1 MKPIRDPTYIETP
14 GSYPLDT
21 TTIQEYGTIS
31 FTIGPTKT
39 QKAYINS
46 SGLTATAFSGNGAAL
61 TNLAYANIDGKPTN
75 FQADWNSTIINKP
88 STFPAIRVGVNK
100 GKTYY
105 WCCCGLSKAQPF
117 CDNSHKKDA
126 QNIGESR
133 YLSRGNCD
141 PGSY

>member
-1 MKPIRDPTYIETP
+1 MTGDLTVNNISLPSNGVIKCNDLYHYIEL

-61 TNLAYANIDGKPTN
+61 TNLTYANITGKPTN

-88 STFPAIRVGVNK
+88 STFPADMTTIIAK
-100 GKTYY
+100 LKLILY
-105 WCCCGLSKAQPF
+105 
-117 CDNSHKKDA
+117 
-126 QNIGESR
+126 
-133 YLSRGNCD
+133 
-141 PGSY
+141 